1 MVAPQLQLLRPPTP
15 VKPRPV
21 LANRSFLLLW
31 LAQLI
36 SQSAQNAILF
46 TLLVLVTSLTDG
58 STFTS
63 ILVLSFVI
71 PSVVFGV
78 FSGVLVD
85 MWSKRLLL
93 IYTNVARML
102 LAVCFLLSRDHFVGL
117 IAISIFFATASQFFG
132 TTDAVT
138 VPSVVPK
145 DQLMSANS
153 VFSMAVTGSQLIGMI
168 FLAPILL
175 PTIGAMWLFMIAS
188 LMFGVSVLCGCC
200 STMVGLKRAV
210 ALAISARP
218 CPGAAGAS
226 RSNSPCRA
234 ASIAGRDRARRGG
247 GLRRVLRLGRV
258 SGAGAGRPARRMPA
272 PSPEVSR

>member
-1 MVAPQLQLLRPPTP
+1 MATPHLQILRPPP
-15 VKPRPV
+15 EPKPRPV
-21 LANRSFLLLW
+21 LMNRSFLLLW

-46 TLLVLVTSLTDG
+46 TLLVLVTDLTDG
-58 STFTS
+58 SMFTS
-63 ILVLSFVI
+63 VLVLAFVV
-71 PSVVFGV
+71 PSVVFGI

-102 LAVCFLLSRDHFVGL
+102 LAICFLLSRDHFGGL

-145 DQLMSANS
+145 HQLMAANS

-175 PTIGAMWLFMIAS
+175 PTIGATWIFVVGS
-188 LMFGVSVLCGCC
+188 VMFARPDS
-200 STMVGLKRAV
+200 RP
-210 ALAISARP
+210 LAIRLAALSRANRSASWAWWMWSRAGRMARRWWITRKVP
-218 CPGAAGAS
+218 RAARATANAS
-226 RSNSPCRA
+226 PRNRMPCRW
-234 ASIAGRDRARRGG
+234 
-247 GLRRVLRLGRV
+247 
-258 SGAGAGRPARRMPA
+258 RPTR
-272 PSPEVSR
+272 